1 VADVGADELDELTW
15 APDTGCR
22 QEADA
27 MPSAAVPAALTK
39 SRRLN
44 LAISLR
50 RVLERKR
57 APELLVAKCKKR
69 VVDFS
74 AFDERDRSP

>member
-1 VADVGADELDELTW
+1 VADVVADELDELDELTW

-50 RVLERKR
+50 RRTR
-57 APELLVAKCKKR
+57 A
-69 VVDFS
+69 
-74 AFDERDRSP
+74 